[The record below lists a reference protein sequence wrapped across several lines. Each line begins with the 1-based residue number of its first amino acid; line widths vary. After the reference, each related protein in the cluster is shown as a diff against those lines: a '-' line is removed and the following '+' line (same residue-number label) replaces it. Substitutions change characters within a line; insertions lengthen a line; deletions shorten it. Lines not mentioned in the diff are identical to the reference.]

1 MQHVYRCTRC
11 GTGRLATMSEPRGQ
25 GWAVHVFLCNRCRY
39 ASRPGVS
46 LAVEEGEDALPV
58 SVHAAIVP
66 VARITGP
73 GVEALRMEA
82 IFTLLGLRPEAPGG
96 EAQWPALALA
106 GSAAG
111 V

>member
-25 GWAVHVFLCNRCRY
+25 GWAVHVFLCHSCRY
-39 ASRPGVS
+39 ASRPGIS
-46 LAVEEGEDALPV
+46 LAVEEGENALPI

-82 IFTLLGLRPEAPGG
+82 IFTLLGLRPDAPGG
-96 EAQWPALALA
+96 EAQRPALALA

>member
-1 MQHVYRCTRC
+1 
-11 GTGRLATMSEPRGQ
+11 MSEPRGR

-46 LAVEEGEDALPV
+46 LAVEDEEDALPV

-82 IFTLLGLRPEAPGG
+82 IFTLLGLLPDTPGG
-96 EAQWPALALA
+96 KAQRLVLAPA
-106 GSAAG
+106 GSTAG